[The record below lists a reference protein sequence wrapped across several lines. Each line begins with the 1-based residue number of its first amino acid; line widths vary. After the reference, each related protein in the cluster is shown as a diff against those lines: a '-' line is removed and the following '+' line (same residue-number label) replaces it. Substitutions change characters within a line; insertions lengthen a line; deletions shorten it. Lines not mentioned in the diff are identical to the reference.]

1 MKENPG
7 LFQFRVNL
15 ICVCRSLVI
24 NPQEQRG
31 SSAREIERDWNCK
44 KEIEKS
50 SSTWENEIIF
60 FAHFCCPNSP
70 LWTGTVNNS
79 YYAVT
84 AIFLVCHCISLDD
97 ECIAKH
103 WFYLTPRYHSR
114 GRGTCRKCKDI
125 QGQNIFFINPN
136 SVIFAQKKSWA
147 IVSKFHSY
155 LYLFFNC
162 RPPPHPPPP
171 PPKNL
176 QTHCHC

>member
-7 LFQFRVNL
+7 FFQFRVNL

-60 FAHFCCPNSP
+60 FAHFWCSNSP

-84 AIFLVCHCISLDD
+84 AIFLVRHYISLDD
-97 ECIAKH
+97 ECIPKH

-125 QGQNIFFINPN
+125 QGQNTFYQSEFSYFCTEKILGN
-136 SVIFAQKKSWA
+136 SFEISSISLFVFQLS
-147 IVSKFHSY
+147 IVDRCLTYSI
-155 LYLFFNC
+155 L
-162 RPPPHPPPP
+162 
-171 PPKNL
+171 
-176 QTHCHC
+176 